1 MTPRSE
7 QALTDDRLVVLAS
20 QRRRLTVSHIDDCGG
35 EVSLAELSRRIAAT
49 EADLPVEAVEEAA
62 VIEVSDTLYITH
74 LPVLIEHDVVEYDY
88 DDGVIR
94 ATDRLEELAE
104 EIEDPD
110 NDRRRWSLYY
120 GIPAV
125 VLSIAAIGLN
135 FYFTGESPAAV
146 SVVAL
151 IGVAIL
157 LLVSLLKYTDSR
169 SLLLSK

>member
-7 QALTDDRLVVLAS
+7 HALTDDRLVVLAS
-20 QRRRLTVSHIDDCGG
+20 QRRRLTVSHIDNCGG

-62 VIEVSDTLYITH
+62 VIQVSDTLYITH

-110 NDRRRWSLYY
+110 TDRRRWSLYY

-135 FYFTGESPAAV
+135 LYLTGESTAAV

-157 LLVSLLKYTDSR
+157 LFVSLLKYTESR
-169 SLLLSK
+169 SLLSSK